1 VWRRDRAS
9 ARDAAALLVE
19 LPPSERIARAAC
31 RRGGRRGAVRRRPRS
46 RGRLISDRASS
57 GTPFHL
63 LPLDEAE
70 VEGHLPRKH
79 EPPPVDRQDGRAG
92 QHATRGHPDD
102 LLPDPAHQ
110 DEVPAPDHF
119 HVLERDAPRAVPHRV
134 PGRYAP
140 SGPERN
146 RNPLVSPPCGS
157 TLSAAPTSIAASR
170 PVGLRWR
177 SSARGSAVGS
187 VPRST
192 ASVGPTR
199 R

>member
-1 VWRRDRAS
+1 MYGAPGAS
-9 ARDAAALLVE
+9 PASRE
-19 LPPSERIARAAC
+19 HMPEEQER
-31 RRGGRRGAVRRRPRS
+31 S
-46 RGRLISDRASS
+46 
-57 GTPFHL
+57 
-63 LPLDEAE
+63 LDEAE

-146 RNPLVSPPCGS
+146 RNPLVSPPRGS

-170 PVGLRWR
+170 PGGALGLDG
-177 SSARGSAVGS
+177 SSS
-187 VPRST
+187 
-192 ASVGPTR
+192 GPTYCITATR
-199 R
+199 YTLQCRK